1 MSEFQSMDNS
11 LVSILVPVY
20 NREEYIEATV
30 ASALAQSHRHIEVVV
45 VDNASTDSSWD
56 KITKMALSDSR
67 IRAYRN
73 DQNIGPVRNW
83 IACADLAVGQY
94 AKILW
99 SDDLISADFLE
110 KTLPLFASDV
120 GFVYSAAQIFDD
132 FGRGDLNYARDRTGT
147 FNARNFIESALY
159 GWDVPYSPGCA
170 IFRTSDLKQYLIADV
185 PNRVDSDFSSHAIGN
200 DLLLMLLVANRYAKL
215 GFVNEPL
222 SLFRHHDNSISAS
235 AQRGKLALHYNVAK
249 GFFAQAA
256 SIDVA
261 SKKRLN
267 AAFAI
272 DLLRYRGNIWG
283 MTTIGDFYNADD
295 ITKIDLSFLI
305 VRVLKGVVRSTN
317 RRIAGLFKRH
327 VR

>member
-1 MSEFQSMDNS
+1 MDNS

-30 ASALAQSHRHIEVVV
+30 ASALSQSHRHIEVVV

-73 DQNIGPVRNW
+73 DRNIGPVRNW
-83 IACADLAVGQY
+83 IACADRATGQY

-99 SDDLISADFLE
+99 SDDLIRADFLE
-110 KTLPLFASDV
+110 KTLPIFASDV
-120 GFVYSAAQIFDD
+120 GFVYSSAKIFDD
-132 FGRGDLNYARDRTGT
+132 FGQGDVHYARDGTGT
-147 FNARNFIESALY
+147 FNARNFIESALF

-170 IFRTSDLKQYLIADV
+170 IFRTADLKQNLMTDV
-185 PNRVDSDFSSHAIGN
+185 PNRVGSDFSSHAIGN
-200 DLLLMLLVANRYAKL
+200 DLLLMLLVADRYPKL

-222 SLFRHHDNSISAS
+222 SLFRHHNNSISAS

-249 GFFAQAA
+249 GFFAEAS
-256 SIDVA
+256 SIDVV
-261 SKKRLN
+261 SRRRLN

-272 DLLRYRGNIWG
+272 DLFRYRGNIWG
-283 MTTIGDFYNADD
+283 ITSIGDFYNADD
-295 ITKIDLSFLI
+295 TTQIDISFFV
-305 VRVLKGVVRSTN
+305 VRVLKGLARSSH
-317 RRIAGLFKRH
+317 RRIADLFKRY
-327 VR
+327 VPPS